1 MAVSYVVTELSCRRN
16 RFMDLSVEKEMQLLE
31 WG

>member
-16 RFMDLSVEKEMQLLE
+16 WLMDLSPEKEIQLLE
-31 WG
+31 WW